1 MQILK
6 WESKTIDM
14 YNTEEK
20 KKLEAEGWE
29 PFAVDSNSREF
40 VYRRPVGYI
49 EVEEKIV
56 KEHEKI
62 KPEQVVTK
70 DVSYNLDTVK
80 KVEPELQTSKEI
92 RSRIDNREFDIEM

>member
-6 WESKTIDM
+6 WETKDIWALD
-14 YNTEEK
+14 K
-20 KKLEAEGWE
+20 DARKKLEAEGWE
-29 PFAVDSNSREF
+29 PVAVCSQNEL
-40 VYRRPVGYI
+40 VYKRPIGYI

>member
-6 WESKTIDM
+6 WESKDVTCFD
-14 YNTEEK
+14 TESR
-20 KKLEAEGWE
+20 KKLESEGWE
-29 PFAVDSNSREF
+29 PLAVNAGNGLF
-40 VYRRPVGYI
+40 TYRRPVGYI